1 MPSQNTPTQ
10 ETQSR
15 YVLDFWFSEN
25 VEKHWFVRSD
35 DLDEDIKQRFLALY
49 EQAHSGALDAWG
61 SELHSALA
69 LTIILDQFPRNMFR
83 GSGRAFEADAK
94 ARQIAKAAIEKGFD
108 QQVSEKQRAFF
119 YLPLMHSEE
128 LADQQQSVE
137 LYEALG
143 NENSLDY
150 AQQHLDI
157 IAQFGRFPHRNI
169 ALKRENTPQETEFL
183 KTHSGF

>member
-1 MPSQNTPTQ
+1 MPSLTSSAQNNAAQ
-10 ETQSR
+10 D
-15 YVLDFWFSEN
+15 VLDFWFSEN

-35 DLDEDIKQRFLALY
+35 DLDEEIKQHFSALY
-49 EQAHSGALDAWG
+49 EQAHSGTLDVWG
-61 SELHSALA
+61 DELHSALA

-83 GSGRAFEADAK
+83 GSGRAFESDAK

-119 YLPLMHSEE
+119 YLPLMHSED
-128 LADQQQSVE
+128 LNDQKKSVE

-143 NENSLDY
+143 NANSLDY
-150 AQQHLDI
+150 AHQHLDI
-157 IAQFGRFPHRNI
+157 IAQFGRFPHRNV
-169 ALKRENTPQETEFL
+169 ALKRENTPEETEFL